1 MAFMPYFV
9 GAGCS
14 DVTLAALLG
23 ALDVVDIGIIL
34 LDRNMQACFVN
45 QRCADMC
52 LRTEELEADG
62 RGFDTILRHLTANV
76 MRDLPGSEAAASLE
90 EFERAVRDGEVLQ
103 ILVDLPDGRRLLL
116 RCAPCPDG
124 GRLLT
129 CCDITPLK
137 VDEEAREQA
146 RHEAESM
153 SAEQRFIAE
162 TLEEQASHLVTL
174 AESADE
180 NARRVERMNKLL
192 QHEIAERRELAARLR
207 RMATTDGLTGTLN
220 RARFLALAQRALTRA
235 RRLGEGMAVL
245 MLDIDHFKQI
255 NDCYGHQAG
264 DAALK
269 HFVDRLRAGIR
280 EHDLLGRLGGEE
292 FAIALTTVDGAR
304 AFEVAERLRLMVAG
318 SPVRHGGHT
327 FDMSVSI
334 GIATPRESDESI
346 ARMLARADARL
357 YAAKQAGRNQ
367 VCAATD

>member
-1 MAFMPYFV
+1 MAYFV
-9 GAGCS
+9 GTGCS
-14 DVTLAALLG
+14 DATLAALLS

-34 LDRNMQACFVN
+34 LDRNMQARFIN
-45 QRCADMC
+45 QRCADLC
-52 LRTEELEADG
+52 LSNEELEADG
-62 RGFDTILRHLTANV
+62 LGFDTILRHLTANL
-76 MRDLPGSEAAASLE
+76 MRELPGSEAAASLE
-90 EFERAVRDGEVLQ
+90 AFERGVREGDVQ
-103 ILVDLPDGRRLLL
+103 PIMVDLPDGRRLLL

-137 VDEEAREQA
+137 DEQEAREQA

-162 TLEEQASHLVTL
+162 TLEEQASHLATL

-235 RRLGEGMAVL
+235 RRLGQGMAVL
-245 MLDIDHFKQI
+245 MLDIDHFKEI

-269 HFVDRLRAGIR
+269 HFVARLRAGTR

-292 FAIALTTVDGAR
+292 FAIALTNVDGAR
-304 AFEVAERLRLMVAG
+304 ACEVAERLRLMVADA
-318 SPVRHGGHT
+318 PVRYGGST

-334 GIATPRESDESI
+334 GIATPRETDESI
-346 ARMLARADARL
+346 GRILARADARL

-367 VCAATD
+367 VCAVTD